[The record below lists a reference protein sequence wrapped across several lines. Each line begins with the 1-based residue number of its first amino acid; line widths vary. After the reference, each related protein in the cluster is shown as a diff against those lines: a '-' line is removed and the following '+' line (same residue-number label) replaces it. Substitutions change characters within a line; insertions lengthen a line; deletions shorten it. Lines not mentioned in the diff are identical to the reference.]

1 MLPIQLVEQVEQE
14 QLHQLQVHQQLM
26 QVVVEVELTLYHLL
40 LELLEPVGLAE
51 AELVEVILREQLEL
65 QTLVE
70 VVEVDH
76 REVDLQLEQVEQVA
90 QEL

>member
-14 QLHQLQVHQQLM
+14 QLPQLQVHQQLM

-76 REVDLQLEQVEQVA
+76 READLQLEQVEQVD
-90 QEL
+90 LV

>member
-14 QLHQLQVHQQLM
+14 QLPQLQVHQQLM

-51 AELVEVILREQLEL
+51 AELVEIILREQLEL

-76 REVDLQLEQVEQVA
+76 READLQLEQVEQVD
-90 QEL
+90 LV